1 MKLSLSMMQ
10 AFPCI
15 YRLFLLSLLE
25 EDNEQFQ
32 TRDDS
37 ASRKRDQERAAQAA
51 AARWR
56 RAPFDGWRKKA
67 AGDGRKQQ
75 VMGQS

>member
-15 YRLFLLSLLE
+15 YRLFLLSLFLKKIMNSSRLGTTARQGRE
-25 EDNEQFQ
+25 MGEVPHKQQLDEDGLLL
-32 TRDDS
+32 T
-37 ASRKRDQERAAQAA
+37 
-51 AARWR
+51 
-56 RAPFDGWRKKA
+56 DG
-67 AGDGRKQQ
+67 GRKWQ

>member
-1 MKLSLSMMQ
+1 MSLSLSMMQ

-25 EDNEQFQ
+25 DNEQFQ

-37 ASRKRDQERAAQAA
+37 TSRKRERGSAAQAA
-51 AARWR
+51 A
-56 RAPFDGWRKKA
+56 
-67 AGDGRKQQ
+67 
-75 VMGQS
+75 